1 MGGDKLLIAHRLSE
15 SGYHLLRH
23 LFHGTDGVLPGFAHC
38 CRHCLLFGLSAIL
51 TAHILRR
58 QFVGLLHESHLV
70 VHIRCPAFLAFKFR
84 FQRGDA
90 LQKFLH
96 IRIFLLRL
104 FIETAKR
111 GIQVTVGGGRRAD
124 ALRCCGLALFRTVI
138 GCQTEIRSGFV
149 SRYFT
154 VEHVSQLHHRAVA
167 VFLAFLQRSLLI
179 GFGLVADN
187 LPVRLV
193 GIRHLHVVA
202 IHTRLFCFVRRW
214 GENQPHRTE
223 EHQHH
228 GRQHNHLLPSQ
239 PFRLRERCTLM
250 FGLFLAFLLV
260 GSLVL
265 VLYFN
270 LRLFHINNKV
280 LSDY

>member
-1 MGGDKLLIAHRLSE
+1 M
-15 SGYHLLRH
+15 
-23 LFHGTDGVLPGFAHC
+23 LPGFAHC

-154 VEHVSQLHHRAVA
+154 VEHISQLHHRAVA
-167 VFLAFLQRSLLI
+167 VFLAFLHRSLLI
-179 GFGLVADN
+179 GFRLVADN

-239 PFRLRERCTLM
+239 PFRLRERCTLLLG
-250 FGLFLAFLLV
+250 FFLVVSLVGSGLVGFAFLLRASAIQA
-260 GSLVL
+260 SLMAL
-265 VLYFN
+265 GLASVLYFN
-270 LRLFHINNKV
+270 LRLFHINN
-280 LSDY
+280 